1 MQEIKITKG
10 MLADASNRAKE
21 LGILKNSISKGKG
34 NVAGM
39 LGEEIVLKVL
49 GGKLESSYDY
59 DIVLPDGSTTDV
71 KTKLTTVKPLPK
83 YSCSVSAYNIRQ
95 KCDSY
100 TFVRVKKDLT
110 VGWFLGSINKLD
122 FFNEARFVEKGEID
136 PTNEYKARTSC
147 FNCPISVLS

>member
-21 LGILKNSISKGKG
+21 LGILRNSISKGMG

-59 DIVLPDGSTTDV
+59 DIILPDA
-71 KTKLTTVKPLPK
+71 LALYLLLP
-83 YSCSVSAYNIRQ
+83 S
-95 KCDSY
+95 
-100 TFVRVKKDLT
+100 
-110 VGWFLGSINKLD
+110 
-122 FFNEARFVEKGEID
+122 
-136 PTNEYKARTSC
+136 
-147 FNCPISVLS
+147 

>member
-59 DIVLPDGSTTDV
+59 DIILPDGSTTDV
-71 KTKLTTVKPLPK
+71 KTKLTTVKPLPE
-83 YSCSVSAYNIRQ
+83 YSCSVSAYNVRQ

-100 TFVRVKKDLT
+100 SFVRIKKDLT
-110 VGWFLGSINKLD
+110 IGWYLGMISKLD
-122 FFNEARFVEKGEID
+122 FFNEARFVEKGSYEGR
-136 PTNEYKARTSC
+136 NKYRARASC
-147 FNCPISVLS
+147 FNCPISVLQ

>member
-1 MQEIKITKG
+1 MCIR
-10 MLADASNRAKE
+10 DS
-21 LGILKNSISKGKG
+21 
-34 NVAGM
+34 
-39 LGEEIVLKVL
+39 
-49 GGKLESSYDY
+49 
-59 DIVLPDGSTTDV
+59 STTDV

>member
-1 MQEIKITKG
+1 

-49 GGKLESSYDY
+49 GGKLKSSYDY
-59 DIVLPDGSTTDV
+59 DIILPDGSTTDV

>member
-59 DIVLPDGSTTDV
+59 DIILPDGSTTDV

>member
-1 MQEIKITKG
+1 MEEVKITKT
-10 MLADASNRAKE
+10 MLIDASKRAKE
-21 LGILKNSISKGKG
+21 LGILRNSISKGMG

-39 LGEEIVLKVL
+39 LGEEIALKIM
-49 GGKLESSYDY
+49 GGKLESNYDY
-59 DIVLPDGSTTDV
+59 DILLPDGTTTDV

-147 FNCPISVLS
+147 FNCPISALS

>member
-1 MQEIKITKG
+1 MFV
-10 MLADASNRAKE
+10 DASNRARK
-21 LGILKNSISKGKG
+21 LGVLKNSISKGMG

-49 GGKLESSYDY
+49 GGKLESNYDY
-59 DIVLPDGSTTDV
+59 DIIFPDGSTTDV

>member
-1 MQEIKITKG
+1 MEEVKITKT
-10 MLADASNRAKE
+10 MLIDASKRAKE
-21 LGILKNSISKGKG
+21 LGILRNSISRGMG

-39 LGEEIVLKVL
+39 LGEEIALKIM
-49 GGKLESSYDY
+49 GGKLESNYDY
-59 DIVLPDGSTTDV
+59 DILLPDGTTTDV

-147 FNCPISVLS
+147 FNCPISALS

>member
-1 MQEIKITKG
+1 MFV
-10 MLADASNRAKE
+10 DASNRARK
-21 LGILKNSISKGKG
+21 LGVLKNSISKGMG

-49 GGKLESSYDY
+49 GGKLESNYGY
-59 DIVLPDGSTTDV
+59 DIIFPDGSTTDV

>member
-49 GGKLESSYDY
+49 GGKLKSSYDY
-59 DIVLPDGSTTDV
+59 DIILPDGSTTDV

>member
-1 MQEIKITKG
+1 
-10 MLADASNRAKE
+10 MLVDASNRARK
-21 LGILKNSISKGKG
+21 LGVLKNSISKGMG

-49 GGKLESSYDY
+49 GGKLESNYDY
-59 DIVLPDGSTTDV
+59 DIIFPDGSTTDV

>member
-1 MQEIKITKG
+1 

-49 GGKLESSYDY
+49 GGKLKSSYDY
-59 DIVLPDGSTTDV
+59 DIIFPDGSTTDV

>member
-21 LGILKNSISKGKG
+21 LGILKNSISKGMG

-49 GGKLESSYDY
+49 GGKLESNYDY
-59 DIVLPDGSTTDV
+59 DIIFPDGSTTDV

>member
-1 MQEIKITKG
+1 MEEVKITKS
-10 MLADASNRAKE
+10 MLIDASKRAKE
-21 LGILKNSISKGKG
+21 LGILRNSISRGMG

-39 LGEEIVLKVL
+39 LGEEIALKIM
-49 GGKLESSYDY
+49 GGKLESNYDY
-59 DIVLPDGSTTDV
+59 DILLPDGTTTDV

>member
-1 MQEIKITKG
+1 MEEVKITKS
-10 MLADASNRAKE
+10 MLIDASKRAKE
-21 LGILKNSISKGKG
+21 LGILRNSISRGMG

-39 LGEEIVLKVL
+39 LGEEIALKIM
-49 GGKLESSYDY
+49 GGKLESNYDY
-59 DIVLPDGSTTDV
+59 DILLPDGTTTDV

-147 FNCPISVLS
+147 FNCPISALS

>member
-10 MLADASNRAKE
+10 MLVDASNRARK
-21 LGILKNSISKGKG
+21 LGVLKNSISKGMG

-49 GGKLESSYDY
+49 GGKLESNYDY
-59 DIVLPDGSTTDV
+59 DIIFPDGSTTDV